1 MLTIEAVGQISRST
15 PPETLARDEAFWA
28 RFGQLYERDSGF
40 VQLNYGFYHPSLRPV
55 LEVEIAALRE
65 LNRRGA
71 HFKQRDSAGLLEAA
85 RADAARVA
93 GASPEEIVLTR
104 NASESL
110 NVVIQGL
117 PLAAGDEVLCTDQDY
132 TAVNQAL
139 DQRARYDGIRV
150 VRVPVPLDPRDDEEV
165 VALFRAA
172 LTPRTRLFVVTHMI
186 HLTGQ
191 LLPAGKLCALARE
204 AGVPVLV
211 DAAHSF
217 GQTALSA
224 SALGCDYLTASLHK
238 WLGAPLGTGLLF
250 VRKDRIAGLRPLFG
264 DTHYPDGD
272 IRRLE
277 RFGNRPDSAYA
288 GLREA
293 IRWHEA
299 LGVLH
304 KRARLVH
311 LQELWTRPLRE
322 RPGFRVLTPAA
333 SERHGALGAFAVEG
347 ASAQALSDRLL
358 REHGLFTA
366 VVQVPGTSA
375 VRVTPGLPTSAADLE
390 RLLAALHEPAP
401 SA

>member
-1 MLTIEAVGQISRST
+1 VLSIEALGRISRET
-15 PPETLARDEAFWA
+15 PPEALAVDEAFWA
-28 RFGQLYERDSGF
+28 RFAQLYERDPSF

-55 LEVEIAALRE
+55 LEVEIAAVRE
-65 LNRRGA
+65 LNRRVA
-71 HFKQRDSAGLLEAA
+71 HFKQRDSVGLLEAA
-85 RADAARVA
+85 RVDVARVA
-93 GASPEEIVLTR
+93 GAAAEEIALTR
-104 NASESL
+104 NASEAL
-110 NVVIQGL
+110 NIVLQGV
-117 PLAAGDEVLCTDQDY
+117 PLAAGDEVLCSDQDY

-150 VRVPVPLDPRDDEEV
+150 VRVPLPLDPREDEEV
-165 VALFRAA
+165 VSLFRAR
-172 LTPRTRLFVVTHMI
+172 LSPRTKLAVVTHLI

-191 LLPAGKLCALARE
+191 ILPAGKLCALARE

-217 GQTALSA
+217 GQVPLEA

-250 VRKDRIAGLRPLFG
+250 VRKERIRGLRPLFG
-264 DTHYPDGD
+264 DTVCPDD
-272 IRRLE
+272 DVRRLE

-304 KRARLVH
+304 KQARLCH
-311 LQELWTRPLRE
+311 LQRLWTGALRQ

-333 SERHGALGAFAVEG
+333 SGRHGALGAFTAPG
-347 ASAQALSDRLL
+347 LSAQDLCERLL
-358 REHGLFTA
+358 RDHGLFTT
-366 VVQVPGTSA
+366 VVQVVGQSA
-375 VRVTPGLPTSAADLE
+375 VRVTPGLATSAEDLE
-390 RLLAALHEPAP
+390 RLLAALRQL
-401 SA
+401 S